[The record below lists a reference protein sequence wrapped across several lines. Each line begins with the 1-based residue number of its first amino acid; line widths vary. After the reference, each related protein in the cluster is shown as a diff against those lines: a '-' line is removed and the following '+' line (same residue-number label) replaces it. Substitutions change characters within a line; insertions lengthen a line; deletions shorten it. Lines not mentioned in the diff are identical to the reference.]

1 MPRQFPGNEAVP
13 NRQPTVRE
21 KVRVEQMRMVFAN
34 GAVAT
39 AASTVFAL
47 ALAWQVQGYVSRHL
61 LLVWLALKMGAAA
74 PRLLFG
80 LMFERRKNDSL
91 QRFFFGRA
99 LLVVDGLVWGLAGAM
114 ALVSDDVAG
123 ITVLASTLVAV
134 GTISVFKI
142 QSDWYTALCF
152 IAPLVGLPILFLLMR
167 ADTFG
172 FYGAASLSVYAGF
185 LFHGIR
191 RAER

>member
-99 LLVVDGLVWGLAGAM
+99 LLVVAGS
-114 ALVSDDVAG
+114 V
-123 ITVLASTLVAV
+123 LVALAANWLRV
-134 GTISVFKI
+134 ASIIEIGHV
-142 QSDWYTALCF
+142 TA
-152 IAPLVGLPILFLLMR
+152 MR
-167 ADTFG
+167 S
-172 FYGAASLSVYAGF
+172 SL
-185 LFHGIR
+185 IR
-191 RAER
+191 SRSSSETSAICA